1 MLDWRLVISPRRA
14 MRDPSHPEL
23 SPCRAE
29 FVGDCGP
36 LAAERYGVG
45 LLASLGPAR
54 GNAAFTGSF
63 PPYFSAATEL
73 RKSTHV
79 GWSEQLN
86 TERGTTMMQRMMKRL
101 ATTVWVSAS
110 LVLLVL
116 AAGCTAVR
124 STPLH
129 PEAAGSLVPSVKDRD
144 AGRVAA
150 AYGFDVTR
158 YQTIAIGNVSV
169 DMPASWSEEDRR
181 IASSVIAHLRS
192 NLAQKLR
199 TVDQLERVVDDASA
213 LDAAANALRLDVRVT
228 ALELDQ
234 LVATELWQWLGPG
247 AMQMETRFVDAAS
260 GRVALVTAD
269 RRTARAV
276 MTQARDI
283 PGTTARLDEAAN
295 YLVMDL
301 VNLLSRL
308 EKTAAHA

>member
-1 MLDWRLVISPRRA
+1 
-14 MRDPSHPEL
+14 
-23 SPCRAE
+23 
-29 FVGDCGP
+29 
-36 LAAERYGVG
+36 
-45 LLASLGPAR
+45 
-54 GNAAFTGSF
+54 
-63 PPYFSAATEL
+63 
-73 RKSTHV
+73 
-79 GWSEQLN
+79 
-86 TERGTTMMQRMMKRL
+86 MMQRMMKRL

-158 YQTIAIGNVSV
+158 YQTITLGNVSV

-192 NLAQKLR
+192 DLAQELR
-199 TVDQLERVVDDASA
+199 TAGRFERVAGDASA
-213 LDAAANALRLDVRVT
+213 QDAPANTLRLDVRIT

-234 LVATELWQWLGPG
+234 LAPTALWQWLGPG
-247 AMQMETRFVDAAS
+247 SIQMETRFVDAAS
-260 GRVALVTAD
+260 GRVVLATAD
-269 RRTARAV
+269 RRTARTV
-276 MTQARDI
+276 MTETRDI

-301 VNLLSRL
+301 VNFLGRL
-308 EKTAAHA
+308 EKTAADT